1 MRKRIAF
8 VGVFIFLLFVVVV
21 TIIVANNNNDT
32 RTELMTYS
40 LNQKSF
46 ISFGKYDGIVLK
58 SENKTGTYEKK
69 YVCETEETF
78 NTLKEELTQK
88 AYHVSSSDNNYL
100 VFYQD
105 SFFYG
110 MLFRKIKY
118 NGDLEE
124 RNEICLYPF
133 CSRIG
138 GLYPFF
144 LGGTSGTFSIT
155 SGFEYKDGFWSMEL
169 DYDVLKTLTKGDT
182 QFNSLDIYTKE
193 EILDFFTKISPI
205 YCKIENDIIYL
216 RSSSN
221 VYYNIDYSLSVELY
235 DDSLKISKLS

>member
-1 MRKRIAF
+1 MKKKLFLI
-8 VGVFIFLLFVVVV
+8 FIPVIVIIFTLVI
-21 TIIVANNNNDT
+21 IIVVINNKDT
-32 RTELMTYS
+32 KTELMTYS

-58 SENKTGTYEKK
+58 SESKTGTYEKK
-69 YVCETEETF
+69 YACETEETF
-78 NTLKEELTQK
+78 NTLKEELTKK

-118 NGDLEE
+118 TGDLEE
-124 RNEICLYPF
+124 TREICLYPF
-133 CSRIG
+133 CSRMD

-155 SGFEYKDGFWSMEL
+155 ERFVKEDGIRYCVINYEEFS
-169 DYDVLKTLTKGDT
+169 TLQNGNT
-182 QFNSLDIYTKE
+182 QFNSLDIETKE
-193 EILDFFTKISPI
+193 DTLDFFNNFSSI
-205 YCKIENDIIYL
+205 YCKVEDNRIYL
-216 RSSSN
+216 KSSSN
-221 VYYNIDYSLSVELY
+221 VSYDIDYSLIVELY
-235 DDSLKISKLS
+235 DDSLKISKLF